1 MIEEAIKKVE
11 PKVIEWRRAM
21 HRHPELSFEEYWTS
35 DYIEKAL
42 KEMNGIEI
50 SRPTETSVLG
60 IIKGDHPGRKVGLRG
75 DIDALPIQ
83 EDREE
88 LDFASEIDGVMHAC
102 GHDSHAAMLLGAASV
117 LADNKD
123 KIHGEIYLIF
133 QHAEELPP
141 GGAQEMVATGLFDD
155 LDVVFAQHIM
165 TSKPL
170 GEIHIKSGAVTANSD
185 QFELTINGQGGH
197 ASQPESSVDPLLLAS
212 RIVTQVQDIVSRI
225 AGPLDNLVISVT
237 NFNAGTGAK
246 NVIPHTA
253 ELSGSVRSASKEII
267 ELAREKIESV
277 VKANCDIYG
286 ATYDLNYK
294 YGYQAVMNDG
304 TETARVKETLNN
316 VFGEDRVIEQEMMM
330 GGEDFGAFT
339 ENLPGVYILLGTYN
353 EEKDYVYPHHHPKF
367 GIDEEAFIDGVRA
380 HVNVA
385 LDLGK

>member
-1 MIEEAIKKVE
+1 MLDDAIKKVE
-11 PKVIEWRRAM
+11 AQVIEWRREM
-21 HRHPELSFEEYWTS
+21 HKHPELSFEEYWTS

-42 KEMNGIEI
+42 KNMNGIEI

-83 EDREE
+83 EDRDD
-88 LDFASEIDGVMHAC
+88 LDFVSEIDGVMHAC
-102 GHDSHAAMLLGAASV
+102 GHDSHAAMLLGAAQV

-170 GEIHIKSGAVTANSD
+170 GEIHIKSGPVTANSD

-197 ASQPESSVDPLLLAS
+197 ASQPENSVDPLLLGS

-225 AGPLDNLVISVT
+225 AGPMDNLVISVT
-237 NFNAGTGAK
+237 NFNSGTGA
-246 NVIPHTA
+246 NNIIPHTA
-253 ELSGSVRSASKEII
+253 EISGSIRSATPEIRK
-267 ELAREKIESV
+267 LVKEKIEAV
-277 VKANCDIYG
+277 IKANCNIYG
-286 ATYDLNYK
+286 ATYDYDYM
-294 YGYQAVMNDG
+294 YGYQAVHNDE
-304 TETARVKETLNN
+304 TETARVWKTLNE
-316 VFGEDRVIEQEMMM
+316 VFGEDRVVEQEMMM

-339 ENLPGVYILLGTYN
+339 DNLPGVYILLGTYN
-353 EEKDYVYPHHHPKF
+353 EEKDCIYPHHHPKF
-367 GIDEEAFIDGVRA
+367 AIDEDAFIDGVRA

-385 LDLGK
+385 LGLGQ